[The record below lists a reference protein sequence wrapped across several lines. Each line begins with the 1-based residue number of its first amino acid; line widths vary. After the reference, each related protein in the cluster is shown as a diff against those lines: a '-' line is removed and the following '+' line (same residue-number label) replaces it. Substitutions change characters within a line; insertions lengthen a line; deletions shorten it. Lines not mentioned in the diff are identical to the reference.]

1 MTLNILPF
9 TVVIFSSLYYLVKFS
24 RTIYIFP
31 YITLKS
37 ERALKS
43 KLHFSLIAEP

>member
-9 TVVIFSSLYYLVKFS
+9 TVVIFSPLYYLVKLS

-43 KLHFSLIAEP
+43 KLHFSLITVP